1 MVLYRYFGVLSVCS
15 GLLLSACAT
24 KPSVPLEDTLPP
36 PARGVVESRLACF
49 RGVADPE
56 CQLRIYQVMVES
68 FKDGDPQVNYNTG
81 YGSSQ
86 HKGDLKGIMQ
96 SLDYIKSVGV
106 NAIWLTPIFESAPKG
121 GQSDWTNRL
130 DATGYFASNYFKV
143 DPNFGTNAQFK
154 TLVEEAHKR
163 GLYVFLDGVFGHYK
177 DNLVASPSGLL
188 PQEGKCRNSDG
199 SKRSAGTDQACAD
212 YTAPATR
219 AFFKEVIEYWIKN
232 YQIDGWRLDQAY
244 QVPTDDWAFYKSVV
258 KQTSSQTQY
267 VNAKGAKVNPL
278 GYMVAE
284 VWDSE
289 QIIQHT
295 AYGSKLSPALSS
307 AFDFPLRYRLVQ
319 TLATEEWGLSN
330 GRYNLPATT
339 LARGYETYSAY
350 PDHAMPNLMLTNH
363 DLVRFGDLIQ
373 RSGLAEPQD
382 DAYWD
387 RHKIAFAFL
396 AAHSG
401 PITIYYGDE
410 IGQEVANF
418 SSKEGGNCAVEGLCD
433 DHVSRDD
440 GKTTALNTRE
450 QDLKSY
456 VAKLLALREEQPAL
470 AIGSRTHIYS
480 DASVYVDRKDAGK
493 NHILFVMNTKPT
505 ATTIQ
510 LKATDLG
517 TNNKMTDVFTNSG
530 LSPVDDVYTFN
541 IPPLSAQFLKF

>member
-1 MVLYRYFGVLSVCS
+1 MVLPRYVRALSVCS
-15 GLLLSACAT
+15 WLLLSACAS
-24 KPSVPLEDTLPP
+24 KPSAPVEDNSPP
-36 PARGVVESRLACF
+36 PVRGVVESRLACF
-49 RGVADPE
+49 RGAPEPE
-56 CQLRIYQVMVES
+56 CQLRIYQIMVES
-68 FKDGDPQVNYNTG
+68 FKDGDPQVNYNAG

-86 HKGDLKGIMQ
+86 HKGDLKGIIQ

-106 NAIWLTPIFESAPKG
+106 NAIWLTPIFESAQKS

-188 PQEGKCRNSDG
+188 PQDGKCRNSDG
-199 SKRSAGTDQACAD
+199 SKRSPGTDQACAD
-212 YTAPATR
+212 YSSPATR

-244 QVPTDDWAFYKSVV
+244 QVPTDDWAFFKSLV
-258 KQTSSQTQY
+258 KETSAKTQY
-267 VNAKGAKVNPL
+267 VNAKGSKVNPL

-284 VWDSE
+284 IWDSE

-330 GRYNLPATT
+330 GRYNLPATN
-339 LARGYETYSAY
+339 LARGYETHGVY

-382 DAYWD
+382 DAYWT
-387 RHKIAFAFL
+387 RHKVAFAFL

-418 SSKEGGNCAVEGLCD
+418 SSKEGGNCALEGLCD

-440 GKTTALNTRE
+440 GKTTDLSARE
-450 QDLKSY
+450 QDLKTY
-456 VAKLLALREEQPAL
+456 VARLMKLRDENPAL
-470 AIGSRTHIYS
+470 SIGSRTHIYS
-480 DASVYVDRKDAGK
+480 DNSVYMDRKAAG
-493 NHILFVMNTKPT
+493 NSHILFAINTK
-505 ATTIQ
+505 TTPAAIRLTTQ
-510 LKATDLG
+510 ELG
-517 TNNKMTDVFTNSG
+517 TISPLKDLLSNSTVSAIEG
-530 LSPVDDVYTFN
+530 IYTFE
-541 IPPLSAQFLKF
+541 IPPLTAQYLKY